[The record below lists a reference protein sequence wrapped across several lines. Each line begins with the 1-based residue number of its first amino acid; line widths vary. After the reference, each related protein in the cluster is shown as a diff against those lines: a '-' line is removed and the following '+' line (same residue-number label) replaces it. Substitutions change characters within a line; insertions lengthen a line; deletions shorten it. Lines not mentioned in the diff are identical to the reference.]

1 MGDPANQPL
10 AAKLC
15 EMADVLAEQEADG
28 FRISAYRRA
37 ANTIELLDRSV
48 REIAETAG
56 LPGLLELPSIGRGIG
71 QAIMEMLS
79 TGRWGQLERLQG
91 SLEPEQLFQT
101 LPGIGP
107 KLAARSTGSCTS
119 TRSRPWSLRRTRV
132 GSPKC
137 LGSAGGAQLP
147 FAPSSASGWTTGA
160 SRRPFAS
167 EMPPAALLLDVDH
180 EYREKANAGKLR
192 TIAPK
197 RFNPTGE
204 AWLPVLH
211 TARGDWRFTTLYPT
225 RAKPMSSA
233 PTLSCFPFRA

>member
-37 ANTIELLDRSV
+37 AKTIELLDRSV

-101 LPGIGP
+101 LPGIGT

-160 SRRPFAS
+160 SRRPSRQKCRPQRSSLTSIMNTGRRRTLESCAPLHPNAS
-167 EMPPAALLLDVDH
+167 IPQARPGCPCFTP
-180 EYREKANAGKLR
+180 REAIGAS
-192 TIAPK
+192 P
-197 RFNPTGE
+197 
-204 AWLPVLH
+204 
-211 TARGDWRFTTLYPT
+211 
-225 RAKPMSSA
+225 
-233 PTLSCFPFRA
+233 LSTQHAQSP

>member
-10 AAKLC
+10 AAKLR

-79 TGRWGQLERLQG
+79 T
-91 SLEPEQLFQT
+91 
-101 LPGIGP
+101 
-107 KLAARSTGSCTS
+107 
-119 TRSRPWSLRRTRV
+119 RPWSQHCAAGHARAGAAVPDLTWDRARTGGTAPRGAARRHAR
-132 GSPKC
+132 GPGACGARRSAKC
-137 LGSAGGAQLP
+137 PGSAGGAQLP

-160 SRRPFAS
+160 SRRPSRQKCRPQRSSLTSIMNTGRRRTLESCAPLHPNAS
-167 EMPPAALLLDVDH
+167 IPQARPGCPCFTP
-180 EYREKANAGKLR
+180 REAIGAS
-192 TIAPK
+192 P
-197 RFNPTGE
+197 
-204 AWLPVLH
+204 
-211 TARGDWRFTTLYPT
+211 
-225 RAKPMSSA
+225 
-233 PTLSCFPFRA
+233 LSTQHAQSP